1 MDEEEKYWEQPED
14 LTLSN
19 NEDVPK
25 EEGSQN
31 CENQTVNDD
40 IVGEAEKGET
50 IGKFKSVEALLDAYN
65 NLEKEFTKKSQRLS
79 QLEKDKTVE
88 EENLNEELDKKF
100 HTFLSSNLE
109 AESFGD
115 ELKEKVQSDD
125 NLKKMD
131 DPFGYVWAEM
141 IFEKLKNPN
150 QDEKVLNNYILKNES
165 LKNMVIEN
173 YVNQLTEN
181 KSPIKISSS
190 GKRVGTT
197 VSTQKPETLKDA
209 KKFLLDLLS

>member
-31 CENQTVNDD
+31 CENQTVNDGT
-40 IVGEAEKGET
+40 VGEAEKGET

-100 HTFLSSNLE
+100 HTFLS
-109 AESFGD
+109 
-115 ELKEKVQSDD
+115 KRKVSVM
-125 NLKKMD
+125 NLKKK
-131 DPFGYVWAEM
+131 FKAM
-141 IFEKLKNPN
+141 I
-150 QDEKVLNNYILKNES
+150 ILKKWTTHLVMFG
-165 LKNMVIEN
+165 LK
-173 YVNQLTEN
+173 
-181 KSPIKISSS
+181 
-190 GKRVGTT
+190 
-197 VSTQKPETLKDA
+197 
-209 KKFLLDLLS
+209 

>member
-40 IVGEAEKGET
+40 TVGEAEKGET

-88 EENLNEELDKKF
+88 EENLNEELGKKF